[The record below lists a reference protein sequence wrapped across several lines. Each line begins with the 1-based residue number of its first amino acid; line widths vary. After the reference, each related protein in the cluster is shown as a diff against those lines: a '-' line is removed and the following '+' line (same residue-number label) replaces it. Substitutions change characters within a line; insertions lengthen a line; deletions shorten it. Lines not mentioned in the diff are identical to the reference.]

1 MRDGAGL
8 LHGIRSNYRKKK
20 LEETQKCNI
29 EVNSGYSCKFVLATT
44 QLNSLSY
51 DFKLVQHLFLLFS
64 FLSFIFLLLAV
75 NKPSCNSLKLKE
87 NTFDFEVQEL
97 PPSTF

>member
-20 LEETQKCNI
+20 LEETPKSHI

-44 QLNSLSY
+44 ELNSLNY
-51 DFKLVQHLFLLFS
+51 DFKLVNISSYYFHS
-64 FLSFIFLLLAV
+64 FLSFFLV
-75 NKPSCNSLKLKE
+75 W
-87 NTFDFEVQEL
+87 Q
-97 PPSTF
+97 

>member
-8 LHGIRSNYRKKK
+8 LHGIRSHYRKKK

-51 DFKLVQHLFLLFS
+51 DFKLVNISSYYFHSFLLF
-64 FLSFIFLLLAV
+64 FFFWQWI
-75 NKPSCNSLKLKE
+75 SLVA
-87 NTFDFEVQEL
+87 TH
-97 PPSTF
+97 